1 MKHLIFGEIQSM
13 EMSDEVV
20 EQLIQ
25 MLSAIAGGLVEMKQR
40 RKQAKEDA
48 LDLVRWSGDG
58 GR

>member
-1 MKHLIFGEIQSM
+1 M